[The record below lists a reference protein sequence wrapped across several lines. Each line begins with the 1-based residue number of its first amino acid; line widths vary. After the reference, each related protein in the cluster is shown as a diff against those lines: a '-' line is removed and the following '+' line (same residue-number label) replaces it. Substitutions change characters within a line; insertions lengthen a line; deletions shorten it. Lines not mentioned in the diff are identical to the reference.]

1 MHPPFPLSAVAT
13 PASPPVSVDLTA
25 LGAEALPV
33 VLNLLG
39 ALAILLLGWLV
50 AGVAAKICRTVL
62 RRLAVDERLSRT
74 LSGRGEGIKPLR
86 LSRWLSTAVFWIVI
100 VLALLAALDTLDL
113 RSVSEPVSELV
124 NQIFAYLPKLLSAAI
139 LATVAFVLATL
150 ARSIVRSS
158 TANLGLDEKLFDS
171 KEDDAPAGML
181 IGETVANLVFWLII
195 LFFVPLVLGAL
206 NLGAQI
212 TPVVGL
218 FEDLIG
224 ALPQL
229 VKALAIAVIG
239 WLIAKTMRGV
249 VSNLVAASGLDK
261 AGADFGLN
269 PDKGNQRLSW
279 IAGTLVYVVVLIP
292 TATAA
297 LDALE
302 IPALSGPATAM
313 LAQVL
318 VSLPQIFTALLIVA
332 VGILVGRFV
341 AGLVD
346 RVLAGVGFNRLFQ
359 WIGLPEYGKAA
370 NAEANDSMRSP
381 SELVGVVAFLAIL
394 LFSCI
399 AASNVLALPALTD
412 VFRVMLLVFSQI
424 MAGLVVFAIGLYLA
438 NLASQVVAASSG
450 PLAPMLSTITRLA
463 IIAFAGAMALQQI
476 GVAPMIVSIAFGL
489 LFGSIAVAVAVA
501 FGLGGKEVASEQLRE
516 WISSIKTLK

>member
-1 MHPPFPLSAVAT
+1 
-13 PASPPVSVDLTA
+13 
-25 LGAEALPV
+25 
-33 VLNLLG
+33 
-39 ALAILLLGWLV
+39 
-50 AGVAAKICRTVL
+50 
-62 RRLAVDERLSRT
+62 
-74 LSGRGEGIKPLR
+74 
-86 LSRWLSTAVFWIVI
+86 
-100 VLALLAALDTLDL
+100 
-113 RSVSEPVSELV
+113 
-124 NQIFAYLPKLLSAAI
+124 
-139 LATVAFVLATL
+139 
-150 ARSIVRSS
+150 
-158 TANLGLDEKLFDS
+158 
-171 KEDDAPAGML
+171 
-181 IGETVANLVFWLII
+181 
-195 LFFVPLVLGAL
+195 
-206 NLGAQI
+206 
-212 TPVVGL
+212 
-218 FEDLIG
+218 
-224 ALPQL
+224 
-229 VKALAIAVIG
+229 
-239 WLIAKTMRGV
+239 
-249 VSNLVAASGLDK
+249 
-261 AGADFGLN
+261 
-269 PDKGNQRLSW
+269 
-279 IAGTLVYVVVLIP
+279 
-292 TATAA
+292 
-297 LDALE
+297 
-302 IPALSGPATAM
+302 M

-438 NLASQVVAASSG
+438 NLASQVVVASSG